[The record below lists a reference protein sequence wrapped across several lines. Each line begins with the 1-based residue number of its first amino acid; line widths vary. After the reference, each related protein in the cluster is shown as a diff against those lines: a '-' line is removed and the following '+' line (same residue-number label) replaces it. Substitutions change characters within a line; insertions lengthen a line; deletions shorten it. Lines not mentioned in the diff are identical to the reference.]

1 MIAFSPL
8 LWCLLIFQCTF
19 PLMSTLKTLA
29 CAKLLTDV
37 DQQKQQLST
46 ESMIEKALLVTYSPV
61 TEPRERGNNSIK

>member
-1 MIAFSPL
+1 
-8 LWCLLIFQCTF
+8 
-19 PLMSTLKTLA
+19 MSTLKTLA